1 MSTKFNYF
9 DDYKSAILECPT
21 CHWKGTFEQ
30 GFVEY
35 YAQLMDTTCPRCD
48 ILKAPILAIV
58 SYPSLEEAR
67 ANSDRPGIREWVQQ
81 IDSRLDLFEAQ
92 KLRTVEQLPE
102 ISEDSFTL
110 IWDFECEEHGNNAR
124 TLIKHQGVT
133 IFSEPGRWECCE
145 RYEEVAEI
153 LRAKYGGR
161 IKDLLPTLKSEY
173 CLCGDDG
180 KSYDF
185 VDQVRLRLFIGDNT
199 LIDWAGLYPPRRPP
213 WERNNHPTQLWLFR
227 DI

>member
-1 MSTKFNYF
+1 MQSRQEETTMSMKFNYF

-35 YAQLMDTTCPRCD
+35 YAQLMDTTCPND

-92 KLRTVEQLPE
+92 KLRTVEQLPAG
-102 ISEDSFTL
+102 IAH
-110 IWDFECEEHGNNAR
+110 C
-124 TLIKHQGVT
+124 
-133 IFSEPGRWECCE
+133 
-145 RYEEVAEI
+145 
-153 LRAKYGGR
+153 LRAQADK
-161 IKDLLPTLKSEY
+161 
-173 CLCGDDG
+173 
-180 KSYDF
+180 F
-185 VDQVRLRLFIGDNT
+185 
-199 LIDWAGLYPPRRPP
+199 
-213 WERNNHPTQLWLFR
+213 
-227 DI
+227 

>member
-1 MSTKFNYF
+1 VSSISEFYSSFRDYTHRRPLLVRNGQGQTYLSGREFNYF

-21 CHWKGTFEQ
+21 CHSCHWKGTFEQ

-92 KLRTVEQLPE
+92 KLRTV
-102 ISEDSFTL
+102 S
-110 IWDFECEEHGNNAR
+110 
-124 TLIKHQGVT
+124 
-133 IFSEPGRWECCE
+133 
-145 RYEEVAEI
+145 
-153 LRAKYGGR
+153 LR
-161 IKDLLPTLKSEY
+161 
-173 CLCGDDG
+173 
-180 KSYDF
+180 
-185 VDQVRLRLFIGDNT
+185 
-199 LIDWAGLYPPRRPP
+199 
-213 WERNNHPTQLWLFR
+213 
-227 DI
+227 